1 MIDIWN
7 QICLKL
13 TKATYIIWR
22 NFIKFLLKLSCKI
35 RNKEGE
41 IVPRWSRDLFRCP
54 TFLHLGYISH
64 FLDKISRNNFC
75 FMLDLFVLNC
85 LGAICLFLLQENVIW
100 GRVRLEAMPIWG
112 SHQFVGAKLPSVV
125 LPWPLLTAF
134 KD

>member
-35 RNKEGE
+35 RKRRRNCAAY
-41 IVPRWSRDLFRCP
+41 ITWLVSMWP

-64 FLDKISRNNFC
+64 FLDEISQNNFC